1 MSVLIVKN
9 ITSEGP
15 GTIEDFLKE
24 KGMDYSVVD
33 FSGCDSSEADVPD
46 VKKFTHLVIMGGP
59 MAVYESDG
67 APSLHFEVAMIRA
80 FILSK
85 KPVLGICLGAQMIAY
100 ALKAD
105 VYAGGTQEIGWY
117 KVDITSEGM
126 SDPAFASLAVNNGPI
141 AEVFQWHG
149 DTFDLPKKAVCMAS
163 SAAYQN
169 QAFKYSD
176 NVYGLQFHIEVTP
189 DMIREWFEKE
199 KGVDVDKMVEYS
211 QRIFVEY
218 RKRAMNFYEGF
229 FDSEK

>member
-1 MSVLIVKN
+1 MHVLIVKN
-9 ITSEGP
+9 ITTEGP

-46 VKKFTHLVIMGGP
+46 VRKFTHLVIMGGP
-59 MAVYESDG
+59 MAVYESAG
-67 APSLHFEVAMIRA
+67 APFLHFEVAMIRA

-105 VYAGGTQEIGWY
+105 VYAGDTQEIGWD

-126 SDPAFASLAVNNGPI
+126 NDPAFASLSVNSEPI

-169 QAFKYSD
+169 QAFKYGS

-199 KGVDVDKMVEYS
+199 KGVDADKMVEHS
-211 QRIFVEY
+211 QKIFTDY
-218 RKRAMNFYEGF
+218 RKRAMNFYESF
-229 FDSEK
+229 FDSGK

>member
-9 ITSEGP
+9 VTSEGP

-33 FSGCDSSEADVPD
+33 FSGCEANEADVPD
-46 VKKFTHLVIMGGP
+46 VRKFSHLVIMGAP
-59 MAVYESDG
+59 IAVYDSVG
-67 APSLHFEVAMIRA
+67 APFLHFEVAMIRA

-85 KPVLGICLGAQMIAY
+85 KPVLGICFGAQMIAY

-105 VYAGGTQEIGWY
+105 VYAGGTQEIGWD

-126 SDPAFASLAVNNGPI
+126 NDPAFASLAVNSGSI

-189 DMIREWFEKE
+189 DMIREWFENE
-199 KGVDVDKMVEYS
+199 EGVDADKMVEHS
-211 QRIFVEY
+211 QRIFAEY
-218 RKRAMNFYEGF
+218 SKRAMIFYKLF
-229 FDSEK
+229 FDSVK